1 MLEQTLLGEM
11 YYSKLFKF
19 EVSIG
24 SHRNVRSLSTK
35 ARTHYPYPENR
46 LDQLS
51 RTRFTRGIVYIGQNR
66 EKLIAYSPT
75 PFPPFNLR
83 VSFSAFRRKYL
94 GKRTKS
100 TSFSRTLACLSF
112 GHSNGG
118 LMKKILLLVFA
129 LLLLA
134 APAASMTVTRSQAAK
149 SLQEQDAPSQEMW
162 PRLPRGE
169 FIALHGSALRFI
181 EGSSKDDVT
190 YSSGNQPGRSALVWD
205 SAFAAAS
212 VKLPHKA
219 RITYFAAAIRDN
231 KPGVQG
237 WVRLRKNLVTKS
249 VILAET
255 KSPDNFKLK
264 ETRRI
269 FKGTVGNRR
278 GGYYVE
284 AKGVPGNTGLMRI
297 DYIVIGYVE

>member
-1 MLEQTLLGEM
+1 
-11 YYSKLFKF
+11 
-19 EVSIG
+19 
-24 SHRNVRSLSTK
+24 
-35 ARTHYPYPENR
+35 
-46 LDQLS
+46 
-51 RTRFTRGIVYIGQNR
+51 
-66 EKLIAYSPT
+66 
-75 PFPPFNLR
+75 
-83 VSFSAFRRKYL
+83 
-94 GKRTKS
+94 
-100 TSFSRTLACLSF
+100 
-112 GHSNGG
+112 
-118 LMKKILLLVFA
+118 MKKGLLLVFT

-149 SLQEQDAPSQEMW
+149 SWQEQDARSQEMF
-162 PRLPRGE
+162 PRLPGEE
-169 FIALHGSALRFI
+169 FISLHGSALRFV
-181 EGSSKDDVT
+181 EGSSNDDVT
-190 YSSGNQPGRSALVWD
+190 YSSGNQPGRSALLWD

-249 VILAET
+249 IILADR

-284 AKGVPGNTGLMRI
+284 AKGVTGNTGLMRV
-297 DYIVIGYVE
+297 DYVVIGYVK